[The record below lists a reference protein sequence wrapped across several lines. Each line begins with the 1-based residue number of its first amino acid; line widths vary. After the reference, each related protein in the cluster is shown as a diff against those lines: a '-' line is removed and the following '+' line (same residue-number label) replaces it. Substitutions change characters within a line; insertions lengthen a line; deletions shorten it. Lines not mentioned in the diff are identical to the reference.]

1 MVSSAYILFGIAL
14 LSIILGFVAL
24 LSQKV
29 YLDATTKQ
37 PTEVQIPFLG
47 KIKSNYPALV
57 FAFLGAALAF
67 YAFQKSFPLPPPP
80 LEDWTLTGSFKPP
93 EGKTIR
99 WREGTLALLPLGPV
113 TADVQPDTGRFQIH
127 VKAPKGTPV
136 ENVLEAVDYSYL
148 NWDWRIDLA
157 KEWNALRNKD
167 SRMKHELFLNPVPPT
182 DTYPP

>member
-80 LEDWTLTGSFKPP
+80 LEDWTRLTFSLTQAGFKSTLKRRK
-93 EGKTIR
+93 ERLSKT
-99 WREGTLALLPLGPV
+99 
-113 TADVQPDTGRFQIH
+113 
-127 VKAPKGTPV
+127 
-136 ENVLEAVDYSYL
+136 S
-148 NWDWRIDLA
+148 
-157 KEWNALRNKD
+157 
-167 SRMKHELFLNPVPPT
+167 
-182 DTYPP
+182 